1 MLILMQ
7 PDANA
12 RQTAAVLALAEAAD
26 LRPYLS
32 TSYGRRVIA
41 LISEDERLADS
52 LRALE
57 GVAEVR
63 PLVGGAKLSTRLFR
77 SADSVV
83 RVGGAN
89 GAQEVL
95 IGGGSCVVMAGPCSV
110 EEETSLLE
118 CARAVRVAGAS
129 MLRGGAFKPR
139 TSPYGFQGLGM
150 RGLELLA
157 KARQETGLPVVT
169 EALSVDNLTAVA
181 ELADMIQIGARNMQ
195 NFALLR
201 AAGET
206 GRPVLLKRGMMA
218 TIDELLM
225 AAEYVLATGNENVVL
240 CERGIRTFE
249 QSTRNT
255 LDVAAVPVLRK
266 RSHLPIIID
275 PSHAAGQRDLVPALA
290 LAGIAAGADGLIIE
304 VHPDPDHAL
313 TDAAQT
319 ISTTRFV
326 ELMGQVQAVRGVLC
340 YERSV

>member
-7 PDANA
+7 AA
-12 RQTAAVLALAEAAD
+12 ASAKQTAAVLALAEATD

-52 LRALE
+52 LRALP

-63 PLVGGAKLSTRLFR
+63 PLGGGAKLSTRQFR
-77 SADSVV
+77 SADSIV

-89 GAQEVL
+89 GTPEVY
-95 IGGGSCVVMAGPCSV
+95 IGGGSCVVMAGPCSIEG
-110 EEETSLLE
+110 EESLLE
-118 CARAVRVAGAS
+118 CARAVRAAGAS

-139 TSPYGFQGLGM
+139 TSPYGFQGLGV
-150 RGLELLA
+150 RGLEMLA
-157 KARQETGLPVVT
+157 HARQETGLAVVT
-169 EALSVDNLTAVA
+169 EALSIDNLVHVA
-181 ELADMIQIGARNMQ
+181 QFADMIQIGARNMQ
-195 NFALLR
+195 NFPLLR

-225 AAEYVLATGNENVVL
+225 AAEYVLATGNESVVL

-275 PSHAAGQRDLVPALA
+275 PSHAAGHRDLVPALA

-319 ISTTRFV
+319 IGTSQFADLMTRIH
-326 ELMGQVQAVRGVLC
+326 AVRAAS
-340 YERSV
+340 SVGA

>member
-1 MLILMQ
+1 MLIIMKT
-7 PDANA
+7 DANA
-12 RQTAAVLALAEAAD
+12 RQTAAVLALAEAAE

-32 TSYGRRVIA
+32 TSYDRRVIA

-52 LRALE
+52 IRALP
-57 GVAEVR
+57 GVDEVR
-63 PLVGGAKLSTRLFR
+63 PLGGGAKLSTRLFR

-83 RVGGAN
+83 RIGGAN
-89 GAQEVL
+89 GSREVF
-95 IGGGSCVVMAGPCSV
+95 IGGGSCVVIAGPCSV
-110 EEETSLLE
+110 EEESTLLE
-118 CARAVRVAGAS
+118 CARAVRAAGAH

-139 TSPYGFQGLGM
+139 TSPYGFQGLGV

-157 KARQETGLPVVT
+157 RARQETGLPVVT
-169 EALSVDNLTAVA
+169 EALSIDNLSHVA
-181 ELADMIQIGARNMQ
+181 EYADMIQIGARNMQ
-195 NFALLR
+195 NFPLLR

-225 AAEYVLATGNENVVL
+225 AAEYVLATGNEAVVL

-275 PSHAAGQRDLVPALA
+275 PSHAAGLRDLVPALA
-290 LAGIAAGADGLIIE
+290 LAGVAAGADGLIIE
-304 VHPDPDHAL
+304 VHPDPDRAL

-319 ISTTRFV
+319 IPTAQFA
-326 ELMGQVQAVRGVLC
+326 ELMDRVRAVRGVLGSAC
-340 YERSV
+340 